1 MTGVDPDVILSD
13 HNYLLS
19 LDIVFMKK
27 TSISNNFLFMSV
39 GFFSQFIQKI
49 KGKNGITHSAALQA
63 QHIFGRRKTDNLPWF
78 NHISHFIN

>member
-1 MTGVDPDVILSD
+1 MTGVDPDVVLSD

-27 TSISNNFLFMSV
+27 TSILNNFLFMTV

-49 KGKNGITHSAALQA
+49 KEKMESHIQLLCKHNTYFEGEKQIIFHGLIT
-63 QHIFGRRKTDNLPWF
+63 
-78 NHISHFIN
+78 